1 MLVSAAS
8 ISVPLFALVLRKGY
22 GLGAQAMTGG
32 DFSAA
37 ALTIA
42 WPTAEF
48 GPMGLE
54 GAVRLGYRKEL
65 DAEPDPAARQALF
78 EKLVG
83 RMYEN
88 GKALSV
94 ASVVEID
101 AVIDP
106 AETRAWIIRG
116 LRACQTAPRA
126 PGKKRPFV
134 DVW

>member
-1 MLVSAAS
+1 
-8 ISVPLFALVLRKGY
+8 
-22 GLGAQAMTGG
+22 
-32 DFSAA
+32 
-37 ALTIA
+37 
-42 WPTAEF
+42 
-48 GPMGLE
+48 MGLE

-65 DAEPDPAARQALF
+65 EGEPDPAARQALF

-83 RMYEN
+83 RMYEV

-106 AETRAWIIRG
+106 AETRAWLLRG
-116 LRACQTAPRA
+116 LKACPVPPR
-126 PGKKRPFV
+126 PKGKKRPFV